1 MVMTGTGD
9 WCQLI
14 HASQRHVRQVDSR
27 QGQLMSVVRARR
39 PRRARR
45 GVAVVVADEMTPQ
58 CGGVQRIRLGTQVLA
73 CRHHVVDNVDSVRFN
88 SAAGQWCRGRRSL
101 TSSRVWRSAEVPVL
115 VGGDGAPRFVD
126 EVGLVVRLD
135 GLVGGKVCVSQPF
148 DPWRGNHRRRAAV
161 FEQRRTGRR
170 RLDVLLLVVM
180 TRTKAVNHFV
190 LLWYHLLLQLVLLH
204 LERFFRGG
212 AGGRRRFGAATAEQH
227 QKEDGHGDG
236 Y

>member
-1 MVMTGTGD
+1 MLLLLLLLLLVLLVLLLVLVLLLLQVRLAVMVMTGTGD

-88 SAAGQWCRGRRSL
+88 SAAGQ
-101 TSSRVWRSAEVPVL
+101 
-115 VGGDGAPRFVD
+115 
-126 EVGLVVRLD
+126 
-135 GLVGGKVCVSQPF
+135 
-148 DPWRGNHRRRAAV
+148 
-161 FEQRRTGRR
+161 
-170 RLDVLLLVVM
+170 
-180 TRTKAVNHFV
+180 
-190 LLWYHLLLQLVLLH
+190 
-204 LERFFRGG
+204 
-212 AGGRRRFGAATAEQH
+212 
-227 QKEDGHGDG
+227 
-236 Y
+236 